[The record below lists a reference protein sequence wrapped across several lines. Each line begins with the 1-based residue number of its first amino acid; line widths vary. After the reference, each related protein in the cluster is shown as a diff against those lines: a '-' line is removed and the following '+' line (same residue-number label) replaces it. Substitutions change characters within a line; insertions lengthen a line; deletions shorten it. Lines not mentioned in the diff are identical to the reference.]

1 MTDTITMMKQRI
13 LDMAI
18 RGELVEQRPEEGS
31 AEELLARIEIKKEDL
46 IKQKKING
54 KKVETTSISKGY
66 PFDIPSNW
74 KWVRLDSIGSIQGG
88 GTPKTKVKEYWEN
101 GTIPWVSPADLT
113 GYKDKYISVGR
124 KSITELGLSKSSA
137 KLLPPNSVLF
147 SSRAPI
153 GYVAIA
159 KNHIATNQGFKS
171 VVPFIEGVSDYIYY
185 YFQAFIEDIQSRSSG
200 TTFKEISGSRLGES
214 LMPLPPLT
222 EQKRIIKKIEE
233 SFAIIDKI
241 AERREDT
248 FQTLKKIRL
257 TTLQEAIK
265 GNLVKQNEN
274 DAPASEL
281 IKQINE
287 YKEQL
292 IKEKVIKKTKKLEEI
307 SKENE
312 PFEIPESW
320 EWVSLAEISSLI
332 NGDRGK
338 NYPGKSYWIDEGI
351 PFINAGALEGKYIN
365 DNKMNFIPEDRFQ
378 MLKSGF
384 VEKKDLIYCL
394 RGSLGKVSIN
404 CYEKGA
410 IASSVIIIRPHM
422 IDEQYLYYV
431 LSSGYGDELIRK
443 VNSGTAQPNI
453 SAKNVSEYL
462 IPTAPLEEQKRIV
475 NKIESIMVQCDEIER
490 KIM

>member
-31 AEELLARIEIKKEDL
+31 AEELVARIEIKKEDL

-113 GYKDKYISVGR
+113 GYKDKYISVGK

-287 YKEQL
+287 EKEQL
-292 IKEKVIKKTKKLEEI
+292 IKQKVIKKTKKLKEI

-320 EWVSLAEISSLI
+320 EWVRLGDISNYGSHQSVSSDKI
-332 NGDRGK
+332 NSESWLLDLEDMKSDSNQILQHKTMKDKPSKSNKYLVKEGNVLYGK
-338 NYPGKSYWIDEGI
+338 
-351 PFINAGALEGKYIN
+351 
-365 DNKMNFIPEDRFQ
+365 
-378 MLKSGF
+378 
-384 VEKKDLIYCL
+384 L
-394 RGSLGKVSIN
+394 RPYLNKVSIA
-404 CYEKGA
+404 EKDGFCSTE
-410 IASSVIIIRPHM
+410 ILPLHFYGGVSGRYM
-422 IDEQYLYYV
+422 MYV
-431 LSSGYGDELIRK
+431 LSSKYFVDYANL
-443 VNSGTAQPNI
+443 NSQGTKMPRLG
-453 SAKNVSEYL
+453 SVSGKNAC
-462 IPTAPLEEQKRIV
+462 IPLPPIEEQKCIV
-475 NKIESIMVQCDEIER
+475 SKIDSVMQIYDEIER
-490 KIM
+490 KII